1 MRALDL
7 WIGRVAFRFNAPE
20 AALRMPFYKL
30 RYFARYIAEVEKHE
44 AAEIRKLRES

>member
-30 RYFARYIAEVEKHE
+30 RYFSRYIVEVEKHE
-44 AAEIRKLRES
+44 KEQLERLKG